1 MKVLKRLTA
10 ANMIWVITAFACLF
24 LSIIIQF
31 FWTIRIGM
39 IADAIVSREKIE
51 LKFMLI
57 MFAILLAS
65 CLFIYLKGLA
75 GKYATERMAH
85 TLRMDFAGG
94 LLEGDPAE
102 NMGCYEAM
110 SKAQNEITASS
121 EGLSGA
127 FDVIEQFLSGI
138 LALVFLLFA
147 NLRFTL
153 IVLGP
158 MIAVVMLINR
168 IGKNLPAIVNAVMD
182 KKTSNNKT
190 AYMIISNYEAV
201 KVFGAEEFFGEKFK
215 KELDEWGK
223 LETKKERISAV
234 TNSVSG
240 ILSQLPLLI
249 LFGVGAVLIWKG
261 FMTIGTLMI
270 FLNMTGNF
278 IRTIMN
284 LPSWVVMIKQFLVH
298 LSRTDIKSLEQR

>member
-10 ANMIWVITAFACLF
+10 ANMIWVITAFICLF

-51 LKFMLI
+51 LRFMLT

-65 CLFIYLKGLA
+65 CLFIYLKSLV

-85 TLRMDFAGG
+85 MLRMDFACALLDEDTAETMGG
-94 LLEGDPAE
+94 
-102 NMGCYEAM
+102 YEAM
-110 SKAQNEITASS
+110 SKAQNELTASS
-121 EGLSGA
+121 EGLSEI

-153 IVLGP
+153 IILGP
-158 MIAVVMLINR
+158 MMAVVLFINR
-168 IGKNLPAIVNAVMD
+168 IGNNLPGLVNAAMD
-182 KKTSNNKT
+182 KKIGNNKT
-190 AYMIISNYEAV
+190 AYTIISNFEAV
-201 KVFGAEEFFGEKFK
+201 KVFGAEEFFAEKFK
-215 KELDEWGK
+215 KELEEWGR
-223 LETKKERISAV
+223 LETKKERISAIA
-234 TNSVSG
+234 NSVSG

-249 LFGVGAVLIWKG
+249 LFGVGALLILNG
-261 FMTIGTLMI
+261 YMTIGTLMI
-270 FLNMTGNF
+270 FLNMTGSF
-278 IRTIMN
+278 IRTITN
-284 LPSWVVMIKQFLVH
+284 LPSWVVRIKQFLVH
-298 LSRTDIKSLEQR
+298 LSRTDIQSQTQK

>member
-10 ANMIWVITAFACLF
+10 ANMIWVITAFVCLF

-39 IADAIVSREKIE
+39 IADAIVSRKKIE
-51 LKFMLI
+51 IKFMFI

-65 CLFIYLKGLA
+65 CLFIYLKSLA

-85 TLRMDFAGG
+85 TLRMDFAGK
-94 LLEGDPAE
+94 LLKSDGEV
-102 NMGCYEAM
+102 MGGYEAM
-110 SKAQNEITASS
+110 SKAQNELTASS
-121 EGLSGA
+121 EGLSGI

-138 LALVFLLFA
+138 LALIFLLFA

-158 MIAVVMLINR
+158 LIAVVLLINR
-168 IGKNLPAIVNAVMD
+168 IGKNLPSLVNAAMD
-182 KKTSNNKT
+182 KKISNNKT
-190 AYMIISNYEAV
+190 AYMIISNFEAV
-201 KVFGAEEFFGEKFK
+201 KVFGAEEFFEEKFK
-215 KELDEWGK
+215 KELEEWGR

-249 LFGVGAVLIWKG
+249 LFGVGALLIWRG
-261 FMTIGTLMI
+261 YMTIGTLMV
-270 FLNMTGNF
+270 FLNMTGSF
-278 IRTIMN
+278 IRTITN
-284 LPSWVVMIKQFLVH
+284 LPSWVVRIKQFQVH
-298 LSRTDIKSLEQR
+298 LSRTDIASEIQH

>member
-10 ANMIWVITAFACLF
+10 ANMIWVITAFVCLF

-51 LKFMLI
+51 IKFMFI

-65 CLFIYLKGLA
+65 CLFIYLKSLA

-85 TLRMDFAGG
+85 TLRMDFAGK
-94 LLEGDPAE
+94 LLKSDREA
-102 NMGCYEAM
+102 MGGYEAM
-110 SKAQNEITASS
+110 SKAQNELTASS
-121 EGLSGA
+121 EGLSGI

-138 LALVFLLFA
+138 LALIFLLFA

-158 MIAVVMLINR
+158 LIAVVLLINR
-168 IGKNLPAIVNAVMD
+168 IGKNLPGLVNAAMD
-182 KKTSNNKT
+182 KKISNNKT
-190 AYMIISNYEAV
+190 AYMIISNFEAV
-201 KVFGAEEFFGEKFK
+201 KVFGAEAFFEEKFK
-215 KELDEWGK
+215 KELEEWGR

-249 LFGVGAVLIWKG
+249 LFGVGALLIWRG
-261 FMTIGTLMI
+261 YMTIGTLMI
-270 FLNMTGNF
+270 FLNMTGSF
-278 IRTIMN
+278 IRTITN
-284 LPSWVVMIKQFLVH
+284 LPSWVVRIKQFLVH
-298 LSRTDIKSLEQR
+298 LSRTDIESEIQH

>member
-10 ANMIWVITAFACLF
+10 ANMIWVITAFVCLF

-31 FWTIRIGM
+31 FWTVRIGM
-39 IADAIVSREKIE
+39 IADAIVSRKKIE
-51 LKFMLI
+51 INFMFI

-65 CLFIYLKGLA
+65 CLFIYLKSLA

-85 TLRMDFAGG
+85 TLRMDFAGK
-94 LLEGDPAE
+94 LLKSDGEA
-102 NMGCYEAM
+102 MGGYEAM
-110 SKAQNEITASS
+110 SKAQNELTASS
-121 EGLSGA
+121 EGLSGI

-138 LALVFLLFA
+138 LALIFLLFA

-158 MIAVVMLINR
+158 LIAVVLLINR
-168 IGKNLPAIVNAVMD
+168 IGKNLPGLVNAAMD
-182 KKTSNNKT
+182 KKISNNKT
-190 AYMIISNYEAV
+190 AYMIISNFEAV
-201 KVFGAEEFFGEKFK
+201 KVFGAEEFFEEKFK
-215 KELDEWGK
+215 KELEEWGR

-249 LFGVGAVLIWKG
+249 LFGVGALLIWRG
-261 FMTIGTLMI
+261 YMTIGTLMI
-270 FLNMTGNF
+270 FLNMTGSF
-278 IRTIMN
+278 IRTITN
-284 LPSWVVMIKQFLVH
+284 LPSWVVRIKQFLVH
-298 LSRTDIKSLEQR
+298 LSRTDIESEIQH

>member
-10 ANMIWVITAFACLF
+10 ANMIWVITAFVCLF

-39 IADAIVSREKIE
+39 IADAIVSRKKIE
-51 LKFMLI
+51 INFMFI

-65 CLFIYLKGLA
+65 CLFIYLKSLA

-85 TLRMDFAGG
+85 TLRMDFAGK
-94 LLEGDPAE
+94 LLKSDREA
-102 NMGCYEAM
+102 MGGYEAM
-110 SKAQNEITASS
+110 SKAQNELTASS
-121 EGLSGA
+121 EGLSGI

-138 LALVFLLFA
+138 LALIFLLFA

-158 MIAVVMLINR
+158 LIAVVLLINR
-168 IGKNLPAIVNAVMD
+168 IGKNLPGLVNAAMD
-182 KKTSNNKT
+182 KKISNNKT
-190 AYMIISNYEAV
+190 AYMIISNFEAV
-201 KVFGAEEFFGEKFK
+201 KVFGAEEFFEEKFK
-215 KELDEWGK
+215 KELEEWGR

-249 LFGVGAVLIWKG
+249 LFGVGALLIWRG
-261 FMTIGTLMI
+261 YMTIGTLMI
-270 FLNMTGNF
+270 FLNMTGSF
-278 IRTIMN
+278 IRTITN
-284 LPSWVVMIKQFLVH
+284 LPSWVVRIKQFLVH
-298 LSRTDIKSLEQR
+298 LSRTDIESEIQH